1 MLVLSTRKV
10 IIFLNEMFLCS
21 LPEGEAIDLSCAR
34 EFQNSIYC
42 FYYKLMA
49 KVGFRLTKVGFKLTK
64 IGNKGLG

>member
-1 MLVLSTRKV
+1 
-10 IIFLNEMFLCS
+10 MFLCS